1 MTFIDVAPGFLAVLN
16 AAAALL
22 VTAGYGFIRR
32 RDARTHRRFMIGA
45 LAVSACFMVVY
56 LYYHWLIG
64 NVPFAGTGIV
74 RPVYFTVLASH
85 VILAAVLLPLA
96 LVTAGL
102 ALAGRTAPHRKVA
115 RWTLPIWLYVSVT
128 GIAVYVMAFH
138 IYTA

>member
-1 MTFIDVAPGFLAVLN
+1 
-16 AAAALL
+16 
-22 VTAGYGFIRR
+22 
-32 RDARTHRRFMIGA
+32 MIGA

-115 RWTLPIWLYVSVT
+115 RWTLPIWLYVSLSGV
-128 GIAVYVMAFH
+128 AVYWML
-138 IYTA
+138 YRMEWG